1 MIEGV
6 VIRLARCLMLSAGSQ
21 STTLSSL
28 PLAAHLLRAS
38 SSNSSSFEST
48 AKESASSSSTDL
60 PMQTPSAAPSS
71 SNQFMSGARM
81 IQRGTGRSSS
91 PSFLH
96 GIVHIHN
103 SSNNIILTL
112 TDLNGQVKA
121 CSSAGSVGFKNA
133 RKSLPAAAEKAAEEL
148 AKKALKLGFESA
160 RCHLKGVGN
169 NKQYAVQSLATS
181 GLRLTHLVE
190 TTSFPHNGCRMPKRR
205 RI

>member
-1 MIEGV
+1 
-6 VIRLARCLMLSAGSQ
+6 
-21 STTLSSL
+21 
-28 PLAAHLLRAS
+28 
-38 SSNSSSFEST
+38 
-48 AKESASSSSTDL
+48 
-60 PMQTPSAAPSS
+60 
-71 SNQFMSGARM
+71 M
-81 IQRGTGRSSS
+81 IQRGTGSSS
-91 PSFLH
+91 PSSLH

-103 SSNNIILTL
+103 STNNIILTL

-133 RKSLPAAAEKAAEEL
+133 RKNLPIAAEKAAEEL
-148 AKKALKLGFESA
+148 AKKAIKLGFESA

-169 NKQYAVQSLATS
+169 NKQYAVQSLASS

>member
-1 MIEGV
+1 
-6 VIRLARCLMLSAGSQ
+6 
-21 STTLSSL
+21 
-28 PLAAHLLRAS
+28 
-38 SSNSSSFEST
+38 
-48 AKESASSSSTDL
+48 
-60 PMQTPSAAPSS
+60 
-71 SNQFMSGARM
+71 MSGARM

-91 PSFLH
+91 PSSLH

-148 AKKALKLGFESA
+148 AKKALKLGYESA